1 MSIRRGIPISQ
12 PKALLC
18 QKEEEK
24 VVVVLGV
31 AVHPNDGDLEGNWEK
46 KKVLVTFPCS
56 FRSAQEGSL
65 KKKETLNKNPPVPRG
80 EK

>member
-18 QKEEEK
+18 QKEEGK
-24 VVVVLGV
+24 VAAVLGV

-46 KKVLVTFPCS
+46 KRALVTFSCV
-56 FRSAQEGSL
+56 FMSAQEGSL
-65 KKKETLNKNPPVPRG
+65 KKKH
-80 EK
+80 